1 MTVQKQRT
9 DEELKAQGLE
19 RVFCIEVVEG
29 DILED
34 GKKVKDVRVIW
45 KRGVFVHCT
54 IELEDGYASY
64 GFGKAHSTIIIKFN
78 EYVDYIDFEGK

>member
-34 GKKVKDVRVIW
+34 GKKVTDVNVIW
-45 KRGVFVHCT
+45 RGGKFVHCT
-54 IELEDGYASY
+54 IKVGTYASY
-64 GFGKAHSTIIIKFN
+64 GYGKAHSTVIVKFN
-78 EYVDYIDFEGK
+78 AEVDAL